1 MSSADLVAAIA
12 PNQDNVRKTSQGP
25 YLHPTQHVSFMSHF
39 TPPHGAPGYLANM
52 NVNAGVARQAA
63 PSAEDNVPNRFELFL
78 LGDGEKKVAEEAD
91 TRESRF
97 IQS

>member
-1 MSSADLVAAIA
+1 
-12 PNQDNVRKTSQGP
+12 
-25 YLHPTQHVSFMSHF
+25 MSHF